1 MYLQVLGEI
10 DGSGRITLVD
20 PTAPPE
26 APTPV
31 DLDLEKASSFCQAS
45 WRCLRKLCLCGCT
58 FSHIEGSLLAGAGQ
72 DAQQDLQVP
81 AAAACAPGFQPPRGV
96 LV

>member
-1 MYLQVLGEI
+1 MLGEI

-31 DLDLEKASSFCQAS
+31 DLDLEKVTLHRPWCH
-45 WRCLRKLCLCGCT
+45 C
-58 FSHIEGSLLAGAGQ
+58 
-72 DAQQDLQVP
+72 P
-81 AAAACAPGFQPPRGV
+81 
-96 LV
+96 